1 MSFHWS
7 LWIMFLVVL
16 NLGITLF
23 LFLWGT
29 RVPIPHREDGT
40 TGHVWAH
47 GTLREG
53 VRPLPRWWYLMSAST
68 FVIGIGYLVLYP
80 GFGAYDGLLD
90 WSSRGQL
97 EQAQERNQALLAP
110 LMEEARN
117 SAPSELAGHPE
128 AVRLGAR
135 LFQDN
140 CAACHGVDARGNT
153 TIGAP
158 DLLDDAWVYGGGEDA
173 ILTSIRQGRE
183 GVMPGWAFLGY
194 GRVKNLAH
202 YVRSLSGASHDPAA
216 ARVGQKHF
224 ATCTGCHG
232 PDGGGNP
239 AMGAPNLRDDAWL
252 YGGELDQIITSISE
266 GRHGEMPPWEGR
278 LDAAQI
284 RLITAWILAN
294 GQSPSF

>member
-128 AVRLGAR
+128 AVRLGGR

-153 TIGAP
+153 TVGAP

-202 YVRSLSGASHDPAA
+202 YVRSLSGESHDPAA
-216 ARVGQKHF
+216 ARAGENTSLPVRVVTGRTAA
-224 ATCTGCHG
+224 ATRPWAPPISVTTPGSTVANWIRSSLRSVRG
-232 PDGGGNP
+232 
-239 AMGAPNLRDDAWL
+239 AMVRCRPGKRASTRRRSD
-252 YGGELDQIITSISE
+252 
-266 GRHGEMPPWEGR
+266 
-278 LDAAQI
+278 
-284 RLITAWILAN
+284 
-294 GQSPSF
+294 